1 MVTLSKPGENLNSGE
16 GIVTQP
22 PPAATVSSPAGQLS
36 YLHAVAWAMIVLA
49 LLMLMVDLLAG
60 PLLNGGRVAAAA
72 VILGL
77 AGDIGLV
84 LNYRQRTET
93 GSRVLV
99 FLLLASYL
107 LLILWPPPFL
117 PGSLVY
123 LGIVILSAGL
133 LLDRSLILPLI
144 LVGIVALLIPV
155 LLSFGAGAA
164 TWTMTAA
171 ILTLIGTAVSGYL
184 LYLIFDM
191 ANRLRANNQAL
202 EQTLRETEVKLKSQI
217 EERTGALTL
226 AARVGRQI
234 TRVRDQDTLLQEAV
248 DLIRDRFDLYYVQVY
263 LRNRARNELI
273 LHAGTGD
280 VGRELK
286 QWGHRLPVGPGSING
301 TAALTRRPIAVAFAR
316 ESPMFLPNMLLPE
329 TQSEMAVPMIFE
341 DEVIGVLNLQSKV
354 PGSLGE
360 EAVDAFAA
368 LAAQLAVA
376 VANARLFEEISQTRE
391 ELARQT
397 RALTQNGWDKFLASR
412 PAEAVWET
420 GGASAGEP
428 LDRLLQPIDIRGTT
442 IGRLEVGIDSLGDIQ
457 DAHRLVGAVAGQLG
471 AHLENLRLTRQAEIA
486 LEEARQRGKELE
498 LVNHVVTEVAAS
510 SNLQDSLQII
520 VDQLAVATSIKQIGI
535 ALLNEDKTSLTVV
548 ADRSERLRS
557 PSAVGVV
564 IPLANNPASQMAI
577 RDKRPVIV
585 ENATENPLTA
595 SAHDVLRQ
603 RGVRSIVILPLV
615 AENEVIGTVG
625 LDVVEEGVQLTET
638 QLSLAETIVYQAA
651 AAVQRARLFDQ
662 TQSALRA
669 QARLSAELRTV
680 SEVSVAAAA
689 TLETDRLLFA
699 AADLTRESFDLY
711 HAHIYLLNETADTLV
726 LRAGAG
732 EVGRRMVEE
741 GRTIPIAAN
750 SIVARAAR
758 NRDVV
763 NVADTRQAP
772 DFLPHPL
779 LPETRAELAVPVI
792 AGEKLLGVLDVQ
804 ADKTGQFQAEN
815 VQVYK
820 ILAAQLAVAIQ
831 NAYFFTEQLE
841 TAEKLREVDRLKT
854 DFLARMSHELRT
866 PLNSIIG
873 FADVLLMG
881 LDGELTERMV
891 EDLQLIRSSGYHLR
905 DIIGDILDMSKIEAG
920 RLELTYE
927 TFDVRRV
934 AAELMATAAP
944 LAEQKGLNLDLTIAD
959 DVSVISADRTRVRQV
974 LWNIVGNAI
983 KFTEHGDV
991 RVAVQRDNGEVVFV
1005 VSDTGVGIP
1014 PEELPHIFEQF
1025 RQVEPLS
1032 RGSVAG
1038 TGLGLSISKSLIE
1051 LHGGRIWADSE
1062 PGRGSTFGFALPAI
1076 NEAKAAHGL

>member
-1 MVTLSKPGENLNSGE
+1 MVTVNETGESLPGSQSITTPPLSSARREIPGERSVNLHP
-16 GIVTQP
+16 I
-22 PPAATVSSPAGQLS
+22 
-36 YLHAVAWAMIVLA
+36 AWALIALA
-49 LLMLMVDLLAG
+49 LVMLIVDLLAG
-60 PLLNGGRVAAAA
+60 SLLNGGRVLAAA
-72 VILGL
+72 ILLGL

-84 LNYRQRTET
+84 LNYRRQYEL
-93 GSRVLV
+93 GSRVMVL
-99 FLLLASYL
+99 LLLASYL
-107 LLILWPPPFL
+107 ILILWPPPFL

-123 LGIVILSAGL
+123 LGIVILAAGL
-133 LLDRSLILPLI
+133 LLDRSWLLPLGLI
-144 LVGIVALLIPV
+144 GTATLLIPF
-155 LLSFGAGAA
+155 LLATTETFETAA
-164 TWTMTAA
+164 TWTVSAVV
-171 ILTLIGTAVSGYL
+171 LTIAGIAVLGYL
-184 LYLIFDM
+184 IYLLF
-191 ANRLRANNQAL
+191 NQLQHLRQRSRNLQLELEETQSRLQR
-202 EQTLRETEVKLKSQI
+202 QI

-263 LRNRARNELI
+263 LRDRSRNELV
-273 LHAGTGD
+273 LHAGTGE

-301 TAALTRRPIAVAFAR
+301 TAALTRRAIAVPFAR

-341 DEVIGVLNLQSKV
+341 DRVIGVLNLQSKV

-360 EAVDAFAA
+360 EAVDAFTA
-368 LAAQLAVA
+368 LAAQLAVS

-397 RALTQNGWDKFLASR
+397 KRLTEAGWNKFL
-412 PAEAVWET
+412 EAQPTDGVWET
-420 GGASAGEP
+420 SQEGGSESI
-428 LDRLLQPIDIRGTT
+428 DQLLQLIDVRGTT
-442 IGRLEVGIDSLGDIQ
+442 IGELEIGIDTLDDSQ
-457 DAHRLVGAVAGQLG
+457 KARRLVGAVAGQLG
-471 AHLENLRLTRQAEIA
+471 AHLENLRLTQQAEMA
-486 LEEARQRGKELE
+486 LEEARRRSEELE
-498 LVNHVVTEVAAS
+498 LINQVVTTVAAS
-510 SNLQDSLQII
+510 TNLQDSLQII
-520 VDQLAVATSIKQIGI
+520 VDQLAVATSIRQIGI
-535 ALLNEDKTSLTVV
+535 ALLNENKTSLTVV

-603 RGVRSIVILPLV
+603 RGVRSIVILPLMV
-615 AENEVIGTVG
+615 ENDVIGTVG
-625 LDVVEEGVQLTET
+625 LDVVEEGVQLSET
-638 QLSLAETIVYQAA
+638 QLRLAETIVYQAA

-662 TQSALRA
+662 TQAALKN

-689 TLETDRLLFA
+689 TLETDRLLTA
-699 AADLTRESFDLY
+699 AADLTKQSFDLY
-711 HAHIYLLNETADTLV
+711 HTHIYLLNDADDSLI

-732 EVGRRMVEE
+732 EIGRQMVKE
-741 GRTIPIAAN
+741 GRTIPLSAN

-758 NRDVV
+758 ERDVV
-763 NVADTRQAP
+763 NVADTRESP

-779 LPETRAELAVPVI
+779 LPQTRSELAVPMI
-792 AGEKLLGVLDVQ
+792 TGETLLGVLDVQ
-804 ADKTGQFQAEN
+804 SERVGQFQPEE
-815 VQVYK
+815 VQVYR

-831 NAYFFTEQLE
+831 NAYYFTEQLQ

-881 LDGELTERMV
+881 LDGELTDRMI

-934 AAELMATAAP
+934 AAELMATASP
-944 LAEQKGLNLDLTIAD
+944 LAEQKGLNLELSIDD
-959 DVSVISADRTRVRQV
+959 DVSVVSADRTRVRQV

-983 KFTEHGDV
+983 KYTDHGDV
-991 RVAVQRDNGEVVFV
+991 RVSVQRDNGQVVFTV
-1005 VSDTGVGIP
+1005 RDTGVGIP
-1014 PEELPHIFEQF
+1014 PDELPHIFEQF

-1032 RGSVAG
+1032 RGSVGG

-1051 LHGGRIWADSE
+1051 LHGGRIWAESK
-1062 PGRGSTFGFALPAI
+1062 PGQGSIFSFSLPVTTAD
-1076 NEAKAAHGL
+1076 EA